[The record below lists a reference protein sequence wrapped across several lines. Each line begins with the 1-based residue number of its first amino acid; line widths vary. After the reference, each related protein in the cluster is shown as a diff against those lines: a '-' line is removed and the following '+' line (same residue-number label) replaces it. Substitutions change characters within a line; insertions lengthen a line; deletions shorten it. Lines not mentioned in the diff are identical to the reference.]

1 MKRKRGNIFKQK
13 IENVVGENKKLK
25 THLYTIQIRY
35 IIFIHLETCTSLFFF
50 VDHILI
56 IDNIYNNNLNSH
68 ILLYSYRS

>member
-1 MKRKRGNIFKQK
+1 MKRKMKKNFKQK
-13 IENVVGENKKLK
+13 IENDVGEKKNEK
-25 THLYTIQIRY
+25 HLYTIQIRY

-50 VDHILI
+50 LVDHIII